1 MSRSPAR
8 LSPPSETTRLPA
20 SDVAVLTQH
29 LATLPDEEIEGFCNE
44 SVKQRKFCDSN
55 TLLSA
60 REYSIEEKRSGSKSS
75 SRTRLEEGVLKTA
88 SLAEGVNFLLEMSDD
103 DFLFAVKNDSNAK
116 ELLGVN
122 APLQIRLQQ
131 ASKMD
136 KSVPASRASRASP
149 PKSDFTT
156 RKSPTK
162 SRVSFDEPMMPTAS
176 RSVSRPSRER
186 AAIERTVLASG
197 SAGVA
202 LALEED
208 PVVRDLFNND
218 PTFRASALKVLQSP
232 APSSTSNKSQRS
244 RSPTRAAEDMSPR
257 SVRPPSPRSAAV
269 SVLAPTN
276 RPLASR
282 RTSNASRDTAAAA
295 TTDERRHFFECSW
308 TEGSQSMPRSPAR
321 VNNTPQR

>member
-20 SDVAVLTQH
+20 SDVPILIQH
-29 LATLPDEEIEGFCNE
+29 LATLRDEEIEGFCNE
-44 SVKQRKFCDSN
+44 SVKQRKFCDDN

-75 SRTRLEEGVLKTA
+75 SRSKLEEGVLKTA
-88 SLAEGVNFLLEMSDD
+88 SLAEGVNFLLEMADD
-103 DFLFAVKNDSNAK
+103 DFLYAVKNDPDAK

-131 ASKMD
+131 ATKSD
-136 KSVPASRASRASP
+136 KASSMSRASRASP
-149 PKSDFTT
+149 PKSDFTM

-162 SRVSFDEPMMPTAS
+162 SRVSFSEPKMSVAS
-176 RSVSRPSRER
+176 RSVSRPSSER
-186 AAIERTVLASG
+186 SAIERTVLASG

-208 PVVRDLFNND
+208 PVVRDLFAND

-232 APSSTSNKSQRS
+232 SAESKSQRS
-244 RSPTRAAEDMSPR
+244 RSPSRASEDMSPR
-257 SVRPPSPRSAAV
+257 SARPPSPRSVAPSAAV
-269 SVLAPTN
+269 SGS
-276 RPLASR
+276 RPLSGR
-282 RTSNASRDTAAAA
+282 RTSNASKDTA
-295 TTDERRHFFECSW
+295 ERRPFMECSW
-308 TEGSQSMPRSPAR
+308 IGEPSAIPRSPAR
-321 VNNTPQR
+321 INNSTQR